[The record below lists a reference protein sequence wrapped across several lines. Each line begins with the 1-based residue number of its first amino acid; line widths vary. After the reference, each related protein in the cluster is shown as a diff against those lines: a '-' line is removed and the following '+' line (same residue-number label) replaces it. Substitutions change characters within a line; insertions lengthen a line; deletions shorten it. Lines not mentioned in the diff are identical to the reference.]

1 MSIHVF
7 PTIPSPTA
15 VIFSDL
21 SLPKS
26 LDDDFRTA
34 SLRCL
39 ASMAAAPVADD
50 VCTPASN
57 NAYRYT
63 VWYHVGR
70 RVGTHDGMR
79 SRVYRR
85 CEVENEEDE
94 MTNIDAVESRI
105 NTGIQTRLCFFFLY
119 LLFTPDGTSAVFLL
133 PFHPPPPSGKG
144 CTRHTA
150 RERKKIKD
158 FSIIYY
164 TLPPTPPPRFRLRSR
179 YTCNT

>member
-105 NTGIQTRLCFFFLY
+105 NTGIQTRLCFFFCIY
-119 LLFTPDGTSAVFLL
+119 SLLRTGLQLSSYCRFTLL
-133 PFHPPPPSGKG
+133 PHLARDVRDTQRGKG
-144 CTRHTA
+144 
-150 RERKKIKD
+150 KK
-158 FSIIYY
+158 
-164 TLPPTPPPRFRLRSR
+164 
-179 YTCNT
+179 